1 MALFESGTLARFP
14 ASRALLAAAGIVLA
28 CAAVFTATTGGLQSA
43 LLSGVLGA
51 LALVCAMVSIPA
63 RGASFLSFAADF
75 VVIAGY
81 ALLCDPALVLWH
93 APENWAQLFR
103 LSPVGAGV
111 AVALYMI
118 VVAMIAASSMR
129 RPTAPAIGATLAIP
143 LVFCIFMALGS
154 DLPQALGALLT
165 FDAPLPAFA
174 RTWIGAS
181 IALLIVNEAAIVG
194 VAIALGRRVPLDQR
208 LHTTLLLAAIFAAAT
223 PFLATAGGSAAA
235 TGWPPL
241 LAVPVAALAAAAA
254 QAGIWGETYLVT
266 QALADLLAGKP
277 PIAPSIRGPWV
288 SGMKK
293 GAVYGFVF
301 IALLGIA
308 GALIAWHPFLQF
320 LALTSF
326 GGACLIGAVLYPLA
340 RTILE
345 STDGTAPFKG
355 RLQTAYSHP
364 SNYLRG
370 LVVGAAVAIAIIAGL
385 PDRSSLERFIFGVLW
400 GAGASAGVDLA
411 SGLVPLVTRT
421 RRHLANPRL
430 YLFSAILGAIV
441 GGAAAWYLDAGQV
454 TVIRDK
460 FFAYT
465 AFDYAAA
472 HRAVQPMT
480 IYPLFSKWGA
490 TNLGAVDGGVRL
502 FYLESVSGVIQW
514 IFAAPLFSI
523 NLFFLTALV
532 KRDLKPLR
540 TLFSADGIKLLVDN
554 AVSVLRWG
562 LWMAPIIYTFLKVAP
577 TPEWYN
583 QDGMVRTG
591 VATVMSLTLPPAG
604 FAQWSLE
611 VFTALLAYDWLR
623 VLVWFDHMGLRVATL
638 VNLSFV
644 GGDALDE
651 KASRFLGRAQKS
663 RAIPDG
669 IRRFGTWAPL
679 LIPFYIPRGPQWDQA
694 WGAAERMRAATPPLA
709 GVLLGYLVA
718 AGIGVA
724 SLAWLMLR
732 RLMANRRN
740 RRGTG
745 IPGQTGA
752 RPYVLTNGLITTEW
766 FDDGQGVTRIEP
778 AARGGA
784 TIDLTRGP
792 DDPFQPRG
800 KFLYFR
806 EGDGPLWSLGAAP
819 VVCADASTSLQRLS
833 PTSLFLSQTRGGF
846 RVEATISI
854 VDGECSEVTRVKLV
868 NLERR
873 ARVISVSSYREWVV
887 NEGGVERRDPAYNAI
902 HVGTW
907 FSRDPAAV
915 IAQNRLLKRGGH
927 LSPEVA
933 FHAGAGGAT
942 GDVRLV
948 GYEDTKARFLGLSP
962 VGAPDQLNVGASGRD
977 PADEGLLYGF
987 EPCAS
992 LQFAVSIAPESTS
1005 EIVFVDGWANN
1016 GDEAVETIARLLDR
1030 TLPDGDVL
1038 GKMWSRRRRLLTPP
1052 FNDGERFAFA
1062 DDGRSLTVSPRTP
1075 RSYAHVLA
1083 NAFGQGA
1090 VVTAD
1095 GDTFS
1100 FAGNARQNALTP
1112 FRMGEGRA
1120 GPPGQAIYV
1129 FDMSSREPDCA
1140 TWLPL
1145 RRDDA
1150 RYAVTFEPGVATFIS
1165 RRGDLEL
1172 EQSVFVPPG
1181 RSAEVKLLTLR
1192 NHGSQDRLYTVA
1204 PILEMVLAEAPTDS
1218 YGAIE
1223 AKRDPSGKSLYFRN
1237 PSNDFVKGWVYV
1249 TTSFDAEWA
1258 DTARSRCLGDH
1269 TRGSIVPYL
1278 VEHGHPDAAGST
1290 AESVAAFSGTVEVR
1304 AGGEA
1309 AVSVTLGQVG
1319 TFDEAQ
1325 HLAGT
1330 ASELAWAYSTLAE
1343 TRRFWDDML
1352 GRLRIETN
1360 RPDFDRLVNDWLPY
1374 QLLASRLWGR
1384 TGPTQRSGA
1393 TGYRDQLQDVLPL
1406 VFIAPEM
1413 TRHQILLHA
1422 RRQFIEGDA
1431 VKWWHTAPG
1440 GGTGLADRTHA
1451 SDPHLWL
1458 PYVTLRYVQATGDE
1472 AVLDVDVPYI
1482 EADPVPREQEGRATV
1497 PLPSRE
1503 TATVIDHCWRA
1514 VEYSLDRFGSHGIP
1528 LMGTGDWDD
1537 GMNLIGAAG
1546 RGESVW
1552 LGFFLHTILLEFAP
1566 VLEKRHRQRE
1576 AQICRDRAAKLAEAL
1591 DGCWRGDRFIR
1602 AYADNGKEVAPMSA
1616 MTSAWPALSGAVA
1629 HARGIE
1635 AADKALD
1642 VLARKD
1648 RVLLVHPAY
1657 DEHSDPFPGRSGE
1670 YPPGVRENGG
1680 QYSHGSSWF
1689 VDALSKLAAEA
1700 TDAGDAPIA
1709 ARLSARA
1716 FETWCA
1722 ISPLTKF
1729 DTPEAADLYGL
1740 PPHQQPADI
1749 YEGPGYEGRGGW
1761 SWYTG
1766 SAARMMSA
1774 AYAMLGLRM
1783 EKGELVLRSDAFAP
1797 KGGLQLKRVTW
1808 RGKEFGPA
1816 PLLAAP
1822 AVSQP
1827 SSKQAAAGGD

>member
-1 MALFESGTLARFP
+1 MALFESGRPLSLP
-14 ASRALLAAAGIVLA
+14 AIRGLLAVAGFA
-28 CAAVFTATTGGLQSA
+28 CAGGAVFLATQGGLQSA
-43 LLSGVLGA
+43 FLSGLFGA
-51 LALVCAMVSIPA
+51 FALIAGLQTQIVRRGGSIAAFPID
-63 RGASFLSFAADF
+63 FA
-75 VVIAGY
+75 VIAGY
-81 ALLCDPALVLWH
+81 ALLCDPALTLWH
-93 APENWAQLFR
+93 APAGWNELFR

-111 AVALYMI
+111 SVALYLAVI
-118 VVAMIAASSMR
+118 ASIAASSAR
-129 RPTAPAIGATLAIP
+129 RPTIMAHAAATAIP
-143 LVFCIFMALGS
+143 FVFCIFMALGS
-154 DLPQALGALLT
+154 GLPQALGALLT
-165 FDAPLPAFA
+165 FNAPIPAFA
-174 RTWIGAS
+174 QTWIGAS
-181 IALLIVNEAAIVG
+181 IDLFLVNEAVIAGAAV
-194 VAIALGRRVPLDQR
+194 ALGRREPLDLR
-208 LHTTLLLAAIFAAAT
+208 LHGTLAMSAIFAAAT
-223 PFLATAGGSAAA
+223 PFLATAGGSAAVA
-235 TGWPPL
+235 GLPAVL
-241 LAVPVAALAAAAA
+241 SVPVAAIAAAAA

-266 QALADLLAGKP
+266 QALADVLAGRP
-277 PIAPSIRGPWV
+277 PIAPSIRSPWIT
-288 SGMKK
+288 GMRK
-293 GAVYGFVF
+293 GGMYGFVF

-308 GALIAWHPFLQF
+308 GALVGSRPIMDL
-320 LALTSF
+320 LAFASI
-326 GGACLIGAVLYPLA
+326 GGACLIGAALYPLA

-345 STDGTAPFKG
+345 STDGTAPFRG
-355 RLQTAYSHP
+355 RLLTEFSRP
-364 SNYLRG
+364 TNFLRG
-370 LVVGAAVAIAIIAGL
+370 LTVGAAVAVALGAGL
-385 PDRSSLERFIFGVLW
+385 PDRSSLERFLFGVGW
-400 GAGASAGVDLA
+400 GIAASAGVDLA
-411 SGLVPLVTRT
+411 GSLALLVARK
-421 RRHLANPRL
+421 RRHLASPRL
-430 YLFSAILGAIV
+430 YLFMAIMGAVV
-441 GGAAAWYLDAGQV
+441 GGAVAWYLDAGQIA
-454 TVIRDK
+454 VIRDK

-465 AFDYAAA
+465 AFDYASAG
-472 HRAVQPMT
+472 RALQPMT

-490 TNLGAVDGGVRL
+490 TNLGIVDGGVRL

-532 KRDLKPLR
+532 KRDLAPLR
-540 TLFSADGIKLLVDN
+540 TLFSAAGVRQLVDN

-562 LWMAPIIYTFLKVAP
+562 LWMAPVIYTFLKVAP

-644 GGDALDE
+644 GGDVLDE

-663 RAIPDG
+663 RALPDG

-679 LIPFYIPRGPQWDQA
+679 LIPFYIPRGAQWDQA

-718 AGIGVA
+718 AAVGAGA
-724 SLAWLMLR
+724 LAWIMLR
-732 RLMANRRN
+732 RLMAKRSTTL
-740 RRGTG
+740 GTG
-745 IPGQTGA
+745 VPGQSGA
-752 RPYVLTNGLITTEW
+752 RPFVLTNGLITTEW

-778 AARGGA
+778 AARGGP

-806 EGDGPLWSLGAAP
+806 EGDGPLWSLGATP
-819 VVCADASTSLQRLS
+819 VVSPETTTVLQRLS
-833 PTSLFLSQTRGGF
+833 PTSLFLSQTRFGL
-846 RVEATISI
+846 RIEATITV
-854 VDGECSEVTRVKLV
+854 VDNETAEITTLKVV

-873 ARVISVSSYREWVV
+873 ARTISVASYREWVV

-907 FSRDPAAV
+907 FSRNPTAI

-933 FHAGAGGAT
+933 FHAAVGGAT
-942 GDVRLV
+942 GDVTLV
-948 GYEDTKARFLGLSP
+948 GYEDTKARFLGFATAAS
-962 VGAPDQLNVGASGRD
+962 PDQLRARATGRD
-977 PADEGLLYGF
+977 PQDQGLLYGF

-992 LQFAVSIAPESTS
+992 LQFTVHIAPESTG
-1005 EIVFVDGWANN
+1005 EIVLVDGWAPS
-1016 GDEAVETIARLLDR
+1016 GDAAVEAIARLLDR
-1030 TLPDGDVL
+1030 PLPDGDTL
-1038 GKMWSRRRRLLTPP
+1038 GAMWSRQRRLLVPA
-1052 FNDGERFAFA
+1052 FDGVQRFAFSA
-1062 DDGRSLTVSPRTP
+1062 DGRALAVSPRTP
-1075 RSYAHVLA
+1075 RPYAHVLA
-1083 NAFGQGA
+1083 NAFGQGT

-1120 GPPGQAIYV
+1120 GSPGQAIYV
-1129 FDMSSREPDCA
+1129 FDMTSREADCA
-1140 TWLPL
+1140 TWMPL
-1145 RRDDA
+1145 RRNDA
-1150 RYAVTFEPGVATFIS
+1150 QFSVRFEPGVATFTS

-1172 EQSVFVPPG
+1172 EQSTFVPPG
-1181 RSAEVKLLTLR
+1181 KTAEVKILTLR
-1192 NHGSQDRLYTVA
+1192 NHGPQDRLYTVA
-1204 PILEMVLAEAPTDS
+1204 PIFEMVLAEAPSDS
-1218 YGAIE
+1218 AGAIE
-1223 AKRDPSGKSLYFRN
+1223 TQRDAGGKALYFRN
-1237 PSNDFVKGWVYV
+1237 PRNDFVKGWAFVA
-1249 TTSFDAEWA
+1249 TSFGPEWA
-1258 DTARSRCLGDH
+1258 DTSRSRCFGDH
-1269 TRGSIVPYL
+1269 RRGSVVPYL
-1278 VEHGHPDAAGST
+1278 VEHGHPDAAGDT
-1290 AESVAAFSGTVEVR
+1290 INPVAAFCGTVDVR
-1304 AGGEA
+1304 AGGETS
-1309 AVSVTLGQVG
+1309 VSVTLGQCG
-1319 TFDEAQ
+1319 TLEDARAQ
-1325 HLAGT
+1325 ADV
-1330 ASELAWAYSTLAE
+1330 AADPKWAVSELAE
-1343 TRRFWDDML
+1343 TRRYWTELL

-1374 QLLASRLWGR
+1374 QLLAARLWGR

-1406 VFIAPEM
+1406 VFIAPDM

-1422 RRQFIEGDA
+1422 GRQFIEGDA

-1472 AVLDVDVPYI
+1472 ALLDVDVPFI
-1482 EADPVPREQEGRATV
+1482 EADAVPRDQEGRASV

-1514 VEYSLDRFGSHGIP
+1514 VEWSLARFGAHGLP

-1552 LGFFLHTILLEFAP
+1552 LGFFLHTILIELAP
-1566 VLEKRHRQRE
+1566 VLDKRHRQTDADTCRE
-1576 AQICRDRAAKLAEAL
+1576 RAASLATAL
-1591 DGCWRGDRFIR
+1591 DACWRGDRFIR
-1602 AYADNGKEVAPMSA
+1602 AYADSGKELAPMSA
-1616 MTSAWPALSGAVA
+1616 MTSAWPALSGAIS
-1629 HARGIE
+1629 HARAVE

-1642 VLARKD
+1642 VLARPD
-1648 RVLLVHPAY
+1648 RVLLVHPPY
-1657 DEHSDPFPGRSGE
+1657 NEHSDPFPGRSGE

-1689 VDALSKLAAEA
+1689 VDALARLAAEA
-1700 TDAGDAPIA
+1700 ADAGDEASA
-1709 ARLSARA
+1709 ALLSARA
-1716 FETWCA
+1716 FQTWCA

-1729 DTPEAADLYGL
+1729 DTPEAADFYGL
-1740 PPHQQPADI
+1740 PPHQQPADV

-1783 EKGELVLRSDAFAP
+1783 EKGELELRPDAFVP
-1797 KGGLQLKRVTW
+1797 KGDLQLKRVMW
-1808 RGKEFGPA
+1808 RGRSFEAPA
-1816 PLLAAP
+1816 PVPAP
-1822 AVSQP
+1822 P
-1827 SSKQAAAGGD
+1827 SARPTADQAAAGA

>member
-1 MALFESGTLARFP
+1 MALFESGRLAPLP
-14 ASRALLAAAGIVLA
+14 AIRALLALAGLA
-28 CAAVFTATTGGLQSA
+28 CAGGAVLLATQGGWQPA
-43 LLSGVLGA
+43 LLSGLLGA
-51 LALVCAMVSIPA
+51 FALAAGLQTQTALRGGLATALLV
-63 RGASFLSFAADF
+63 DF
-75 VVIAGY
+75 VVIFGY
-81 ALLCDPALVLWH
+81 ALLCDPALTLWR
-93 APENWAQLFR
+93 APAGWNELFR

-111 AVALYMI
+111 TVALYLAVI
-118 VVAMIAASSMR
+118 AFSAVSSARRSTVAANAA
-129 RPTAPAIGATLAIP
+129 AIAIP
-143 LVFCIFMALGS
+143 FVFCIFIALGS
-154 DLPQALGALLT
+154 GLPQALGALLT
-165 FDAPLPAFA
+165 FNAPLPAFA
-174 RTWIGAS
+174 LAWIGAS
-181 IALLIVNEAAIVG
+181 IDLFVVNEAVIVG
-194 VAIALGRRVPLDQR
+194 AVIVLGRRHPRDLQ
-208 LHTTLLLAAIFAAAT
+208 LHGTLALSAMFAAAT
-223 PFLATAGGSAAA
+223 PFLATAGGSAAFA
-235 TGWPPL
+235 GLPTIV
-241 LAVPVAALAAAAA
+241 AIPVAAVAAAAA

-266 QALADLLAGKP
+266 QALADILAGKP
-277 PIAPSIRGPWV
+277 PITQTIRSPWIA
-288 SGMKK
+288 GMRK

-308 GALIAWHPFLQF
+308 GALVGSRSFMDL
-320 LALTSF
+320 LAFASL
-326 GGACLIGAVLYPLA
+326 GGACLVGAALYPLA

-345 STDGTAPFKG
+345 STDGTAPFRG
-355 RLQTAYSHP
+355 RLLAEFSRP
-364 SNYLRG
+364 SNFLRG
-370 LVVGAAVAIAIIAGL
+370 VVAGAAVMVALTIDL
-385 PDRSSLERFIFGVLW
+385 PDRSSLERFLFGVGW
-400 GAGASAGVDLA
+400 GIAASAGIDLA
-411 SGLVPLVTRT
+411 SSLGLLVAQK
-421 RRHLANPRL
+421 RRHLASPRL
-430 YLFSAILGAIV
+430 YFFTAIMGAVV
-441 GGAAAWYLDAGQV
+441 GGAVAWYLDAGQIA
-454 TVIRDK
+454 VIRDK

-465 AFDYAAA
+465 ALDYAAA
-472 HRAVQPMT
+472 GRALQPMT

-490 TNLGAVDGGVRL
+490 TNLGMVDGGVRL

-532 KRDLKPLR
+532 KRDLQPLR
-540 TLFSADGIKLLVDN
+540 TLFSADGVKQLVDN

-591 VATVMSLTLPPAG
+591 VASVMSLTLPPAG

-644 GGDALDE
+644 GGDVLDE

-663 RAIPDG
+663 RALPDG

-679 LIPFYIPRGPQWDQA
+679 LIPFYIPRGAQWDQA

-718 AGIGVA
+718 AAVGAVA
-724 SLAWLMLR
+724 LAWLMLR
-732 RLMANRRN
+732 RLMAKRGTT
-740 RRGTG
+740 RGTG
-745 IPGQTGA
+745 VPGQSGA
-752 RPYVLTNGLITTEW
+752 RPFVLTNGLITTEW
-766 FDDGQGVTRIEP
+766 YDDGQGVTRIEP
-778 AARGGA
+778 AARGGPP
-784 TIDLTRGP
+784 IDLTRGP

-806 EGDGPLWSLGAAP
+806 ENDGPLWSLGATPVFAP
-819 VVCADASTSLQRLS
+819 ETTTTLQRLS
-833 PTSLFLSQTRGGF
+833 PTSLFVSRTRFGL
-846 RVEATISI
+846 RMEATITVI
-854 VDGECSEVTRVKLV
+854 DGETAEITAVKLV
-868 NLERR
+868 NLEHR
-873 ARVISVSSYREWVV
+873 ARTISVASFREWVV

-907 FSRDPAAV
+907 FSRDPTAI

-933 FHAGAGGAT
+933 FHAAVGGAT
-942 GDVRLV
+942 GDVTLV
-948 GYEDTKARFLGLSP
+948 GYEDTKARFLGLATAAS
-962 VGAPDQLNVGASGRD
+962 PDQLQPGVVGRD
-977 PADEGLLYGF
+977 PQDQGLLYGF

-992 LQFAVSIAPESTS
+992 LQFTVRIAPESTS
-1005 EIVFVDGWANN
+1005 EIVFVDGWAPS
-1016 GDEAVETIARLLDR
+1016 GDAAVEAIARLLDR
-1030 TLPDGDVL
+1030 PLPDGDTL
-1038 GKMWSRRRRLLTPP
+1038 GSMWSRQRRLLVRP
-1052 FNDGERFAFA
+1052 FNGAERFAFSV
-1062 DDGRSLTVSPRTP
+1062 DGRALAVSPRTP
-1075 RSYAHVLA
+1075 RPYAHVLA

-1120 GPPGQAIYV
+1120 GAPGQAIYV
-1129 FDMSSREPDCA
+1129 FDMASREPDCA
-1140 TWLPL
+1140 TWMPL

-1150 RYAVTFEPGVATFIS
+1150 EFSVLFEPGVATFTS

-1192 NHGSQDRLYTVA
+1192 NHGQQDRLYTVA
-1204 PILEMVLAEAPTDS
+1204 PILEMVLAEAPSDS
-1218 YGAIE
+1218 AGAIE
-1223 AKRDPSGKSLYFRN
+1223 THRDPGGKALFFRN
-1237 PSNDFVKGWVYV
+1237 PRNEFVKGWVYAN
-1249 TTSFDAEWA
+1249 TSFDPEWA
-1258 DTARSRCLGDH
+1258 ETSRSRCFGDH
-1269 TRGSIVPYL
+1269 MRGSVVPYL
-1278 VEHGHPDAAGST
+1278 VEHGHPDAAGDT
-1290 AESVAAFSGTVEVR
+1290 TEPVAAFCGTVEVR
-1304 AGGEA
+1304 AGGETS
-1309 AVSVTLGQVG
+1309 VSVTLGQCE
-1319 TFDEAQ
+1319 TLDEARS
-1325 HLAGT
+1325 HAAV
-1330 ASELAWAYSTLAE
+1330 ASDPAWAATALAE
-1343 TRRFWDDML
+1343 TRGYWNELL

-1374 QLLASRLWGR
+1374 QLLAARLWGR

-1422 RRQFIEGDA
+1422 HRQFIEGDA

-1472 AVLDVDVPYI
+1472 ALLDVNVPFI
-1482 EADPVPREQEGRATV
+1482 EADAVPRDQEGRASV

-1514 VEYSLDRFGSHGIP
+1514 VEWSLARFGAHGLP

-1552 LGFFLHTILLEFAP
+1552 LGFFLHTILIEFAP
-1566 VLEKRHRQRE
+1566 VLEKRHSQKAADTCRE
-1576 AQICRDRAAKLAEAL
+1576 RAATLATAL
-1591 DGCWRGDRFIR
+1591 HACWRGDRFIR
-1602 AYADNGKEVAPMSA
+1602 AYADSGKELAPMSA
-1616 MTSAWPALSGAVA
+1616 MTSAWPALSGAIA
-1629 HARGIE
+1629 HARAVE

-1642 VLARKD
+1642 VLARPD
-1648 RVLLVHPAY
+1648 RVLLVHPPY
-1657 DEHSDPFPGRSGE
+1657 NEHSDPFPGRSGE

-1689 VDALSKLAAEA
+1689 VDALARLAA
-1700 TDAGDAPIA
+1700 DAADTGDAATA

-1729 DTPEAADLYGL
+1729 DTPEATDFYGL
-1740 PPHQQPADI
+1740 PPHQQPADV

-1783 EKGELVLRSDAFAP
+1783 EKGDLVLRPDAFSP
-1797 KGGLQLKRVTW
+1797 KGDLQLKRVTW
-1808 RGKEFGPA
+1808 RG
-1816 PLLAAP
+1816 
-1822 AVSQP
+1822 
-1827 SSKQAAAGGD
+1827 QAFEA